1 VDDGTPYQSDVYRAA
16 DRSDSYRLDVQDA
29 GFEDHATSGA
39 GLDALTFGG
48 RHLDGPGSDTG
59 PGSRAAARQARSQ
72 RRRRR
77 RRRRLAPLLALIVIL
92 ILVAVSY
99 VVIGRVRDRFNTP
112 DYAGSGHGSVDIRIN
127 SGDAPS
133 DIAATLLSQGVVKST
148 RAFIDAA
155 SASGEANDIQPGV
168 YKVALQSSGA
178 AAMAAI
184 LNPAD
189 RLEDKVVIPEGST
202 YRQVLQIIASQT
214 QLSMSALS
222 GALADAA
229 NLGIPAGYPTKSG
242 EGFLFPA
249 TYDLEP
255 GSGTTAES
263 TLQLMVQK
271 FAAENTA
278 LNIAA
283 AAKALKLTPYAVLTI
298 ASIAQAEAKF
308 DSDTGKVARV
318 IMNRLAAGDALQV
331 DATSAYAA
339 KIAGKDP
346 TSVNYA
352 TYNTPFNSYT
362 HKGLPPTPIGNPG
375 AAAIGGATNP
385 PAGTWLYYV
394 NIDAAG
400 HLGFFTDPAAFATAV
415 ALCHAKG
422 WGCA

>member
-16 DRSDSYRLDVQDA
+16 DRSDSYRLDVHDA
-29 GFEDHATSGA
+29 GFEHHATSGA

-189 RLEDKVVIPEGST
+189 RLEDKVV
-202 YRQVLQIIASQT
+202 
-214 QLSMSALS
+214 
-222 GALADAA
+222 
-229 NLGIPAGYPTKSG
+229 IPAGYPTKSG